1 MLKIIDA
8 LKLAAEFLEKKDVES
23 PRLNSE
29 LMLCK
34 ILGTDR
40 VGIYTQFD
48 KPLKEEEVNE
58 YRALLLR
65 RSRREPLQYIL
76 GNVDFYGLNFSVD
89 PSVLIPRP
97 ETELLVDCVLK
108 NLTPETIN
116 ILDIGCGSG
125 NIGVTLGKYLPDS
138 IITCLD
144 VSFEAITTARKNADR
159 NSVSNLEFVEMDI
172 LNNYPISKQF
182 DIIVSNP
189 PYISQDEKIS
199 MQKEIIDYEPH
210 DALFVDNEMK
220 FYSRICEVSPCIL
233 NKNGKLF
240 FEVGLGQASKVREI
254 MENNN
259 FQNIIVVQD
268 LAKIDRIVWGELK

>member
-8 LKLAAEFLEKKDVES
+8 LKLAAEFLEKKDIES

-29 LMLCK
+29 LILCK

-48 KPLKEEEVNE
+48 KPLKDGELNQ

-65 RSRREPLQYIL
+65 RSRKEPLQYIL
-76 GNVDFYGLNFSVD
+76 GSVNFYGLNFSVD

-108 NLTPETIN
+108 NSGSNASN
-116 ILDIGCGSG
+116 ILDLGCGSG
-125 NIGVTLGKYLPDS
+125 NIGVTLGKHLPNS

-144 VSFEAITTARKNADR
+144 ISREALSTAQRNAEL
-159 NSVSNLEFVEMDI
+159 NTVTNIEFVEMDI
-172 LNNYPISKQF
+172 LSDYPVPKKF
-182 DIIVSNP
+182 DMIVSNP
-189 PYISQDEKIS
+189 PYISQIEKIS
-199 MQKEIIDYEPH
+199 MQKEIIDHEPH
-210 DALFVDNEMK
+210 VALFVDDEMK
-220 FYSRICEVSPCIL
+220 FYSRICEISSHIL
-233 NKNGKLF
+233 KNGGKLF
-240 FEVGLGQASKVREI
+240 FEVGMGKSSSVKEI
-254 MENNN
+254 MDTNN

-268 LAKIDRIVWGELK
+268 LAKIDRIICGELK

>member
-8 LKLAAEFLEKKDVES
+8 LKLATDFLEKKDIES

-48 KPLKEEEVNE
+48 KPLKEEEMNE
-58 YRALLLR
+58 YRGLLLR
-65 RSRREPLQYIL
+65 RSRKEPLQYVL

-108 NLTPETIN
+108 NSGSNASN

-125 NIGVTLGKYLPDS
+125 NIGVTLGKHLPNS

-144 VSFEAITTARKNADR
+144 ISLEALTTARKNADR

-172 LNNYPISKQF
+172 LNNYPISNQF

-189 PYISQDEKIS
+189 PYISHIDKNK
-199 MQKEIIDYEPH
+199 MQKEIIDHEPH
-210 DALFVDNEMK
+210 VALFVDEEMI
-220 FYSRICEVSPCIL
+220 FYTRICEISPHIL
-233 NKNGKLF
+233 KKSGKLF
-240 FEVGLGQASKVREI
+240 FEVGMGKSSRVRKI
-254 MENNN
+254 MDKNN
-259 FQNIIVVQD
+259 FKNTKVMQD
-268 LAKIDRIVWGELK
+268 LSKIERIVWGELK